1 MSAAIVSVIA
11 VVTVAGAVALVLLSA
26 RLRREIAD
34 LFRAFDRAERTLV
47 PLVVTVRSDRDR
59 LADRLARLTDPGAG
73 PTRR

>member
-11 VVTVAGAVALVLLSA
+11 VVTVAGAVALMLLSA
-26 RLRREIAD
+26 RLRREIGD

-59 LADRLARLTDPGAG
+59 LADRLARLTDPGAE

>member
-11 VVTVAGAVALVLLSA
+11 AVTVAGAVALMLLSA

-34 LFRAFDRAERTLV
+34 LFHAFDRAERTLV

-59 LADRLARLTDPGAG
+59 LADRLARLTDPGAE